1 MIGGATRR
9 CGKSVPAPDGPSG
22 RATRLPLRA
31 RSGVLEQG
39 QGHHRKEAQK
49 EEGFQWF
56 WTKPRRQGASLTWF
70 VLVMGDVITNHLLCF
85 HA

>member
-31 RSGVLEQG
+31 RSGVLG
-39 QGHHRKEAQK
+39 QGRWHLRKEAQ
-49 EEGFQWF
+49 EEKAFERF
-56 WTKPRRQGASLTWF
+56 WPKPKRGGVT
-70 VLVMGDVITNHLLCF
+70 LLSAF
-85 HA
+85 WL